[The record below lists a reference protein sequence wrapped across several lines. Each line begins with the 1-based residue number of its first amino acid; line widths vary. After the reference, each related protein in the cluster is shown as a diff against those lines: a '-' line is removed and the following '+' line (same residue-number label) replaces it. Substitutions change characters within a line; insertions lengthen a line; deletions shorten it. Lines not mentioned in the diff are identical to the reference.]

1 MAENN
6 AEAPP
11 PAPQE
16 EERQVAEWAPE
27 SESVAPPPR
36 KKRRRGG
43 FTLFLASVGLLLT
56 ALGGAALVFRN
67 QDERLGA
74 IADAIEQTAQNPKA
88 FVLKEKE
95 GLGAWLAEK
104 LPHGEEARNVAST
117 PPAGGESPRAAAP
130 ADSAPSVAAPG
141 WAEPEEPKTKL
152 PEIRVQAEPA
162 PKPQNPA
169 PQALAPKAPPPP
181 APAQSAIGSAEIAP
195 LLKRLET
202 LEAEVRAA
210 NDAAAEARRAAE
222 AKPSPEP
229 AESPAAAASET
240 KTLIAP
246 LEARINELTQALSK
260 LQQQL
265 EQPKVETR
273 AQPDLGPAAS
283 RPPQQAK
290 ALTALQSLA
299 LAQALQRSLDR
310 SRPYAAE
317 LAALRRLYADPK
329 RVAELA
335 PFADKGA
342 PTAHD
347 LLNAFEPL
355 GKKLRSFENKSPEGS
370 AITEQ
375 LMHEAQR
382 LVHVRPKGE
391 ASKETADD
399 LTPKIEKALA
409 HDDLADALQAFL
421 ALPPATRAQAK
432 EFGDTLAARRAAE
445 EAAAALVANAIGDL
459 DAGKE

>member
-6 AEAPP
+6 ADAPP
-11 PAPQE
+11 PAPQDE
-16 EERQVAEWAPE
+16 APPVAEWAPE
-27 SESVAPPPR
+27 SETAAPIRR

-56 ALGGAALVFRN
+56 ALGGAAFVLRN
-67 QDERLGA
+67 QDKRLGA

-95 GLGAWLAEK
+95 ELGAWLAEK
-104 LPHGEEARNVAST
+104 LPHGEEARSVASA
-117 PPAGGESPRAAAP
+117 PPADGKS
-130 ADSAPSVAAPG
+130 SKVAASADGAATPG
-141 WAEPEEPKTKL
+141 WQEPQEAQEPRTKL
-152 PEIRVQAEPA
+152 PEIRAQAEPA
-162 PKPQNPA
+162 PQNTPQAPA
-169 PQALAPKAPPPP
+169 PKTP
-181 APAQSAIGSAEIAP
+181 APSAPAPSAAGSAEIIAP

-202 LEAEVRAA
+202 LESDVRAA

-222 AKPSPEP
+222 ARPAPEP
-229 AESPAAAASET
+229 AEPPAAAASEA
-240 KTLIAP
+240 KALIAP
-246 LEARINELTQALSK
+246 LEAQINELSQALSK

-273 AQPDLGPAAS
+273 AQPEVDAAAS

-299 LAQALQRSLDR
+299 IAEALQRALDR
-310 SRPYAAE
+310 SRPYAGE
-317 LAALRRLYADPK
+317 LAALRRLGADPT

-342 PTAHD
+342 PTPHD
-347 LLNAFEPL
+347 LLTAFEPIA
-355 GKKLRSFENKSPEGS
+355 KKLRAFENKPPEGA

-382 LVHVRPKGE
+382 LV
-391 ASKETADD
+391 
-399 LTPKIEKALA
+399 
-409 HDDLADALQAFL
+409 
-421 ALPPATRAQAK
+421 
-432 EFGDTLAARRAAE
+432 
-445 EAAAALVANAIGDL
+445 
-459 DAGKE
+459 